1 MNQAGEEKQCR
12 ICLDGPDPELGRL
25 FSPCQCSGSIRYVH
39 VKCLQQ
45 WRKVSQSQS
54 AFYQCPQCHY
64 RYRFSRTSAFGIA
77 SNHLFIVSLSVFL
90 FTWIVYLASFLA
102 TYFMDDLDAPP
113 NSAAGFSF
121 FYGYWISPTEV
132 AGNLIRL
139 ALRVIRD
146 EDIVFEEKLLKPNQ
160 PLPADFHPRPRG
172 FFANF
177 FRRVVIGI
185 PVVGVASL
193 VQFLLSMSMLGP
205 FHFLTQLRGRNRRD
219 SSRDIATILV
229 LLAIIYGAYRAL
241 RGVYRITEKAAV
253 YILSQAEDAI
263 LEVR

>member
-1 MNQAGEEKQCR
+1 
-12 ICLDGPDPELGRL
+12 
-25 FSPCQCSGSIRYVH
+25 
-39 VKCLQQ
+39 
-45 WRKVSQSQS
+45 
-54 AFYQCPQCHY
+54 
-64 RYRFSRTSAFGIA
+64 
-77 SNHLFIVSLSVFL
+77 
-90 FTWIVYLASFLA
+90 
-102 TYFMDDLDAPP
+102 MDDIDAPP
-113 NSAAGFSF
+113 SSATSFSI
-121 FYGYWISPTEV
+121 FYGYWVSPTQV
-132 AGNLIRL
+132 AANLIRM

-146 EDIVFEEKLLKPNQ
+146 EDIIFEENLLKTNQ
-160 PLPADFHPRPRG
+160 PLPADFVPRPRG

-177 FRRVVIGI
+177 LRRVVIGI

-229 LLAIIYGAYRAL
+229 LIAIIYGAFRFVLVSSSYPFLLINELILSAL
-241 RGVYRITEKAAV
+241 RGVYRVTERAAV